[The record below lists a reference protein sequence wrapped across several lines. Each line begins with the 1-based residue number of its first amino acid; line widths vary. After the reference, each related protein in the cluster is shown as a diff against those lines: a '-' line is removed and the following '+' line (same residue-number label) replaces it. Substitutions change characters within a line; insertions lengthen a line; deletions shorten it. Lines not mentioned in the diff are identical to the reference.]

1 MVQNASNYPKKDK
14 TMTNQTI
21 RVLELLKRFNNG
33 QKVCIESL
41 KYEIL
46 WEGKSE
52 KTIRRDLDVIK
63 EVFPESFELIRGEK
77 GCYKAITKKAFEEF
91 LDERNLS
98 LLIQTFSIAQRSDLF
113 KSFDIDPST
122 KSILEQKLKDSKKL
136 YEFKNKPF
144 ESKKDNYEILKK
156 LEKAIYHQKVIVID
170 YIVRGKIEH
179 YTVKPYKIVF
189 MNEVFYLA
197 CEVNHQHF
205 MFSIYRISKIK
216 DLIETQNTFHK
227 NREIEDF
234 IKFMQTPFAGY
245 EKDFRRHLIK
255 IVLEVHQDKAYFF
268 KSKKFLNSQTILA
281 EKENGSLR
289 VSYEVTQEIE
299 IEELVKKWLPY
310 VKVIEPLSLK
320 NKLEDELKGYLFSTP
335 HCRSEC

>member
-1 MVQNASNYPKKDK
+1 
-14 TMTNQTI
+14 MTNQTI
-21 RVLELLKRFNNG
+21 RVLALLQRFNNG

-41 KYEIL
+41 KYEML

-63 EVFPESFELIRGEK
+63 LVFPESFELIRGEK
-77 GCYKAITKKAFEEF
+77 GCYKAITKKMFDQF

-113 KSFDIDPST
+113 KSFDIDPSV
-122 KSILEQKLKDSKKL
+122 KSILEQKLKESKKL

-144 ESKKDNYEILKK
+144 ESKKDNYEIIKK

-170 YIVRGKIEH
+170 YLVRGEIQH

-189 MNEVFYLA
+189 MNEVFYIA
-197 CEVNHQHF
+197 CEVSHKHF
-205 MFSIYRISKIK
+205 IFSKYRISKIK
-216 DLIETQNTFHK
+216 AMTETKNTFHK

-234 IKFMQTPFAGY
+234 IKFIQTPFARYQKG
-245 EKDFRRHLIK
+245 FRTHLIK
-255 IVLEVHQDKAYFF
+255 IILEVHRDKAYFF
-268 KSKKFLNSQTILA
+268 KSKKFLNSQTILE
-281 EKENGSLR
+281 EKENGSLT
-289 VSYEVTQEIE
+289 VSYQVTQEIE
-299 IEELVKKWLPY
+299 VEELVKKWLPY

-320 NKLEDELKGYLFSTP
+320 ERLERELRDYLIG
-335 HCRSEC
+335 